1 MARRLF
7 GARSDELVFRVGT
20 GVFAV
25 VLIAIVAAIG
35 VELYRQ
41 SVLSIHEFGWR
52 FWQTDTWDPV
62 SGDFGARPF
71 IWGTLYSSVLALLIS
86 TPIAL
91 GIAVFISELAP
102 SRLQRPLVFLTEL
115 LAAIPSIVYGL
126 WGVFVLVP
134 LVRQLQVATPEWMR
148 SIPLF
153 TGPPL
158 GVGMLSAALIL
169 AIMII
174 PFSSSVA
181 REVLRAVPQAQR
193 EGAYAL
199 GATRWEAIRMALFYA
214 RTGIIGAV
222 MLGFGR
228 ALGETMAVTMVIGNN
243 PQITW
248 SLYAP
253 QYTMAAVLANEFTEA
268 ADDLYLHALI
278 EIGLVLFIITLIIN
292 AISRLFIWSMGRQ
305 RKPRLIPDS
314 AGSCE
319 GDGVTMRNR
328 LRNALSHVIV
338 GLCALAVLVALVPLA
353 FVLFYVVTQGVT
365 SLSLSFFTEMPKPV
379 GEPGGGM
386 ANAIVGSMIVVG
398 IGALFAIPIGIISG
412 IYASEYAGS
421 RMASTVRFAADT
433 LNGVPSI
440 VIGVFVYGI
449 AVLPFRQF
457 SAIAGGVALGIMMI
471 PLIMRTTEEL
481 LLLVP
486 GSLKEGALALGATR
500 ARAVFTVVLPAALP
514 GIMTG
519 ILLAL
524 ARIAGE
530 TAPLLFTAFNNR
542 FFSTDVG
549 QPIATLTVQVFT
561 YAISPYKDWH
571 RQAWAGALVLVGIVV
586 ACSLLA
592 RIATARMER
601 LQRGS

>member
-25 VLIAIVAAIG
+25 VLIAIVVAIG

-41 SVLSIHEFGWR
+41 SVLSIHEFGWQ

-102 SRLQRPLVFLTEL
+102 SRRQRPLGCLTEL

-134 LVRQLQVATPEWMR
+134 FVRQFQVATPEWMR

-248 SLYAP
+248 SLYSP

-292 AISRLFIWSMGRQ
+292 AISRLFIWSMARQ
-305 RKPRLIPDS
+305 RKPRL
-314 AGSCE
+314 
-319 GDGVTMRNR
+319 V
-328 LRNALSHVIV
+328 
-338 GLCALAVLVALVPLA
+338 
-353 FVLFYVVTQGVT
+353 
-365 SLSLSFFTEMPKPV
+365 
-379 GEPGGGM
+379 
-386 ANAIVGSMIVVG
+386 
-398 IGALFAIPIGIISG
+398 
-412 IYASEYAGS
+412 
-421 RMASTVRFAADT
+421 
-433 LNGVPSI
+433 
-440 VIGVFVYGI
+440 
-449 AVLPFRQF
+449 
-457 SAIAGGVALGIMMI
+457 
-471 PLIMRTTEEL
+471 
-481 LLLVP
+481 
-486 GSLKEGALALGATR
+486 
-500 ARAVFTVVLPAALP
+500 PAAP
-514 GIMTG
+514 
-519 ILLAL
+519 A
-524 ARIAGE
+524 
-530 TAPLLFTAFNNR
+530 
-542 FFSTDVG
+542 
-549 QPIATLTVQVFT
+549 
-561 YAISPYKDWH
+561 
-571 RQAWAGALVLVGIVV
+571 V
-586 ACSLLA
+586 AK
-592 RIATARMER
+592 ATA
-601 LQRGS
+601 